1 MRIVITALAV
11 FSLIAGLVM
20 YGAPRILGI
29 ATGYTAKQLC
39 STHFVAELPDQFV
52 WDYDVFPRMEV
63 MGPLR
68 SQLTYVVDETSA
80 SVTASLLGYQ
90 STARYLGALGCTLNA
105 PAQAVFVE
113 PKPNAV
119 VTPVL
124 GVPPVLQQLLD
135 DAFEEPAGGGRNTL
149 AILVM
154 HRGQL
159 IAERY
164 AGPVTSATPMQAWSI
179 NKSLIATWIV
189 MQVERGYLSTDL
201 RVVDQLAQR
210 YPSQSGRYEN
220 LDPELSLL
228 HFMAMS
234 TGLDFEEA
242 YLPGD
247 DVTYMLYRAD
257 TAWTVPLELGHQD
270 VPGAKFRYSSGDT
283 NVAAYFWQE
292 SLNQPYWEWIDTEF
306 SQVLGLED
314 LTAEADASGYQI
326 GSSFLYMTSRDW
338 LAVGQFWLEAL
349 EGRSD
354 LISADWMRLVTTP
367 QPSSQR
373 QEYGLGFLLNTAGVV
388 FPDAPESLFYAG
400 GNSGQFVAVLPEQD
414 LVVVRL
420 GLSRVDEGMNDLLA
434 GLVSTL
440 RRLN

>member
-11 FSLIAGLVM
+11 FSMIAGLVM

-164 AGPVTSATPMQAWSI
+164 AGPVTSATPMQAWSM
-179 NKSLIATWIV
+179 NKSLIATWIG

-210 YPSQSGRYEN
+210 YQSQSGRHEN

-242 YLPGD
+242 YVPGD
-247 DVTYMLYRAD
+247 DVTYMLYLAD

-283 NVAAYFWQE
+283 NVAAYFLQE

-373 QEYGLGFLLNTAGVV
+373 QEYGLGFWLNTAGVV

>member
-1 MRIVITALAV
+1 MRIVIAALV
-11 FSLIAGLVM
+11 VLSLSAGLVV

-68 SQLTYVVDETSA
+68 SQLTYAVDEASA

-90 STARYLGALGCTLNA
+90 STARYLGALGCALNA
-105 PAQAVFVE
+105 PTQAVFVE
-113 PKPNAV
+113 PKPNAIA
-119 VTPVL
+119 TPPL
-124 GVPPVLQQLLD
+124 GVPPELQQLLD
-135 DAFEEPAGGGRNTL
+135 DAFEEPADGGRNTL

-164 AGPVTSATPMQAWSI
+164 ADPVTSATPMQAWSM
-179 NKSLIATWIV
+179 NKSLIATWIG
-189 MQVERGYLSTDL
+189 MQVERGYLSKDL

-210 YPSQSGRYEN
+210 HPSRRYEN

-234 TGLDFEEA
+234 TGLDFEET

-270 VPGAKFRYSSGDT
+270 TPGAQFRYSSGDT

-292 SLNQPYWEWIDTEF
+292 SLDQPYWEWIDTEF
-306 SQVLGLED
+306 SQSLGLQD

-326 GSSFLYMTSRDW
+326 GSSYLYMTSRDW

-349 EGRSD
+349 EGRSG
-354 LISADWMRLVTTP
+354 LLSTDWMRFVTTP

-373 QEYGLGFLLNTAGVV
+373 GEYGLGFWLNTAGVA

-420 GLSRVDEGMNDLLA
+420 GLSRVDEGMNNLLA

-440 RRLN
+440 SHLN

>member
-1 MRIVITALAV
+1 MRIVIAALV
-11 FSLIAGLVM
+11 VLSLSAGLVV

-68 SQLTYVVDETSA
+68 SQLTYAVDEASA

-90 STARYLGALGCTLNA
+90 STARYLGALGCALNA
-105 PAQAVFVE
+105 PTQAVFVE
-113 PKPNAV
+113 PKPNAIA
-119 VTPVL
+119 TPPL
-124 GVPPVLQQLLD
+124 GVPPELQQLLD
-135 DAFEEPAGGGRNTL
+135 DAFEEPADGGRNTL

-164 AGPVTSATPMQAWSI
+164 ADPVTSATPMQAWSM
-179 NKSLIATWIV
+179 NKSLIATWIG
-189 MQVERGYLSTDL
+189 MQVERGYLSKDL

-210 YPSQSGRYEN
+210 HPSRRYEN

-234 TGLDFEEA
+234 TGLDFEET

-270 VPGAKFRYSSGDT
+270 TPGAQFRYSSGDT

-292 SLNQPYWEWIDTEF
+292 SLDQPYWEWIDTEF
-306 SQVLGLED
+306 SQILGLQD

-326 GSSFLYMTSRDW
+326 GSSYLYMTSRDW

-349 EGRSD
+349 EGRSG
-354 LISADWMRLVTTP
+354 LLSTDWMRFVTTP

-373 QEYGLGFLLNTAGVV
+373 GEYGLGFWLNTAGVA

-420 GLSRVDEGMNDLLA
+420 GLSRVDEGMNNLLA

-440 RRLN
+440 SHLN

>member
-1 MRIVITALAV
+1 MRIVIAALV
-11 FSLIAGLVM
+11 VLSLSAGLVV

-68 SQLTYVVDETSA
+68 SQLTYAVDEASA

-90 STARYLGALGCTLNA
+90 STARYLGALGCALNA
-105 PAQAVFVE
+105 PTQAVFVE
-113 PKPNAV
+113 PKPNAIA
-119 VTPVL
+119 TPPL
-124 GVPPVLQQLLD
+124 GVPPELQQLLD
-135 DAFEEPAGGGRNTL
+135 DAFEEPADGGRNTL

-164 AGPVTSATPMQAWSI
+164 ADPVTSATPMQAWSM
-179 NKSLIATWIV
+179 NKSLIATWIG
-189 MQVERGYLSTDL
+189 MQVERGYLSKDL

-210 YPSQSGRYEN
+210 HPSRRYEN

-234 TGLDFEEA
+234 TGLDFEET

-270 VPGAKFRYSSGDT
+270 TPGAQFRYSSGDT

-292 SLNQPYWEWIDTEF
+292 SLDQPYWEWIDTEF
-306 SQVLGLED
+306 SQILGLQD

-326 GSSFLYMTSRDW
+326 GSSYLYMTSRDW

-349 EGRSD
+349 EGRSG
-354 LISADWMRLVTTP
+354 LLSTDWMRFVTTP

-373 QEYGLGFLLNTAGVV
+373 GEYGLGFWLNTAGVA
-388 FPDAPESLFYAG
+388 FPDAPERLFYAG

-420 GLSRVDEGMNDLLA
+420 GLSRVDEGMNNLLA

-440 RRLN
+440 SHLN

>member
-1 MRIVITALAV
+1 
-11 FSLIAGLVM
+11 
-20 YGAPRILGI
+20 
-29 ATGYTAKQLC
+29 
-39 STHFVAELPDQFV
+39 
-52 WDYDVFPRMEV
+52 
-63 MGPLR
+63 
-68 SQLTYVVDETSA
+68 
-80 SVTASLLGYQ
+80 
-90 STARYLGALGCTLNA
+90 
-105 PAQAVFVE
+105 
-113 PKPNAV
+113 
-119 VTPVL
+119 
-124 GVPPVLQQLLD
+124 
-135 DAFEEPAGGGRNTL
+135 
-149 AILVM
+149 
-154 HRGQL
+154 
-159 IAERY
+159 
-164 AGPVTSATPMQAWSI
+164 
-179 NKSLIATWIV
+179 
-189 MQVERGYLSTDL
+189 
-201 RVVDQLAQR
+201 
-210 YPSQSGRYEN
+210 
-220 LDPELSLL
+220 
-228 HFMAMS
+228 
-234 TGLDFEEA
+234 
-242 YLPGD
+242 
-247 DVTYMLYRAD
+247 MLYRAD

-373 QEYGLGFLLNTAGVV
+373 QEYGLGFWLNTAGVV

>member
-1 MRIVITALAV
+1 MRIVTAALV
-11 FSLIAGLVM
+11 VLSLVVGIIV
-20 YGAPRILGI
+20 YGAPRLLGI

-52 WDYDVFPRMEV
+52 WDNDVFPRMEV

-68 SQLTYVVDETSA
+68 SHLTYTVDEPSA

-105 PAQAVFVE
+105 TADAVFVE

-119 VTPVL
+119 ATPPI
-124 GVPPVLQQLLD
+124 GVPTELKQLLD
-135 DAFEEPAGGGRNTL
+135 DAFEEPEGGGRNTL

-154 HRGQL
+154 HRGEL

-164 AGPVTSATPMQAWSI
+164 ADPVTSATPMQAWSM
-179 NKSLIATWIV
+179 NKSLIATWIG
-189 MQVERGYLSTDL
+189 MQVERGYLTTDL

-210 YPSQSGRYEN
+210 YPSRRYEN
-220 LDPELSLL
+220 LNPDLTLL

-234 TGLDFEEA
+234 TGLDFEET

-247 DVTYMLYRAD
+247 DVTYMLYRSD
-257 TAWTVPLELGHQD
+257 TAWTVPLEVGHKD
-270 VPGAKFRYSSGDT
+270 APGAQFRYSSGDT

-306 SQVLGLED
+306 SQILGLQD

-326 GSSFLYMTSRDW
+326 GSSYLYMTSRDW
-338 LAVGQFWLEAL
+338 LSVGQFWLEAL
-349 EGRSD
+349 EGRSG
-354 LISADWMRLVTTP
+354 LISTDWMRLVSTP

-373 QEYGLGFLLNTAGVV
+373 GEYGLGFWLNTAGVA

-400 GNSGQFVAVLPEQD
+400 GNSGQFVVVLPEQD

-420 GLSRVDEGMNDLLA
+420 GLSRVNEGMNNLLA

-440 RRLN
+440 SRVN